1 MPRRGG
7 HDTYRCILRT
17 LKGGLAR
24 ELPRSTK
31 CILLP
36 KVASACSQRQ
46 RGSGAWGC
54 VKVARFLSFDDM
66 TRRPARA
73 RTCAPGSAD
82 TAYLCGLA
90 AYLRNPA
97 ADPAWLAVMRP
108 GIRHA
113 TSAIT
118 PSLPRA
124 LGPPQRAGLRK
135 IVSSRPLLSRVR
147 KLVTT
152 GVDQKMGVVMSTLRQ

>member
-1 MPRRGG
+1 MHTAPEGSIRVQSTSTWLRRLGVRG
-7 HDTYRCILRT
+7 TRGVSYLDDIDWRPGRT
-17 LKGGLAR
+17 
-24 ELPRSTK
+24 
-31 CILLP
+31 
-36 KVASACSQRQ
+36 
-46 RGSGAWGC
+46 
-54 VKVARFLSFDDM
+54 
-66 TRRPARA
+66 

-108 GIRHA
+108 GISHA

-152 GVDQKMGVVMSTLRQ
+152 GVDQKMGLVMSTLQQ